1 MKTKYLKLTKEQRG
15 RGVCFSS
22 LLGGTIHEITDEE
35 YRDNPVKAEEKE
47 ERLRDV
53 SFFKGWGE
61 DTDGGTVHEIRTK

>member
-15 RGVCFSS
+15 RGVRFSS

-53 SFFKGWGE
+53 SFFERWGA
-61 DTDGGTVHEIRTK
+61 DLGGEMVHEIRT